1 MKTEPAAAQW
11 LCEHAQVTFEEL
23 VELSG
28 LPPELLRELVDYG
41 ALEPSGSAEAQ
52 WSFTADCVVSVRTV
66 GRLREDFDL
75 DATALPLALALVE
88 RIHDLEAQLRELQSQ
103 LPHLRVKG

>member
-1 MKTEPAAAQW
+1 MKTESAAAQW
-11 LCEHAQVTFEEL
+11 LYEHAQVTFDEL

-28 LPPELLRELVDYG
+28 LPPELLRELVEYG
-41 ALEPSGSAEAQ
+41 ALEPSGGGEAQ
-52 WSFTADCVVSVRTV
+52 WSFTADCVLSVRTV

-88 RIHDLEAQLRELQSQ
+88 RIRDLEAQLRELQSQ
-103 LPHLRVKG
+103 LPRVRII